1 MISGY
6 TFAVDALKS
15 LVLTLA
21 VMDKHISVE
30 KAVQLSRLE
39 QDYQVNSA
47 TSYEPR
53 REKTGFSHM

>member
-1 MISGY
+1 MITGY

-21 VMDKHISVE
+21 VMDKYISVE

-39 QDYQVNSA
+39 MNFQVNFYMSISIDLHL
-47 TSYEPR
+47 TLTFLR
-53 REKTGFSHM
+53 

>member
-39 QDYQVNSA
+39 QDYQVN
-47 TSYEPR
+47 
-53 REKTGFSHM
+53 